1 MLSAQEN
8 RIRWM
13 GIDMRPR
20 WRRRTAVIVTYVT
33 SLAAALWL
41 SSWQGDEWLTPVKAL
56 FGLFFAIEFVTVFRE
71 GGLVKTFQD
80 PQLILGAAGK
90 SWGLRWGKF
99 LMRSSSKYKYTTP
112 EKQQEML
119 RRLEQGFP
127 YTIQPDQS
135 GDAPDE
141 RERAERDIASRRTL
155 QFLSVILIYNAVNTG
170 MQGKSWTAVQVVSA
184 MLTYLVIA
192 RTGPKARILWSEPD
206 PRDAPGEI
214 QLVPTEV

>member
-1 MLSAQEN
+1 MLSTQEN

-13 GIDMRPR
+13 GIDMRPG

-41 SSWQGDEWLTPVKAL
+41 SSWQGDEWLTPVKSL
-56 FGLFFAIEFVTVFRE
+56 FGLLFAIEFVTVFRE

-80 PQLILGAAGK
+80 PQLTLGAAGK

-99 LMRSSSKYKYTTP
+99 LMRSSSKYKYATP

-141 RERAERDIASRRTL
+141 RERVERDIASRRTL
-155 QFLSVILIYNAVNTG
+155 QFLSAILIYNAVNTG

-192 RTGPKARILWSEPD
+192 RTGPKARILWIEPD
-206 PRDAPGEI
+206 PRDTPGEI